1 MVFSPPLLLIDLLDT
16 SILEANPLAETLL
29 NLALTL
35 ILGQVLAFHYVRYA
49 KVLSNKRKFAPT
61 LIVLAATTMMVITV
75 VQVSLALS
83 LGLVGALSI
92 IRFRTPIKEPEELT
106 YLFLSVAIGLGM
118 GANERTATAAMI
130 LIVLAYMAFTS
141 GGRATSI
148 GARTLLHVGADLDG
162 KDRATAL
169 GLLMDTLAPHA
180 TEVDL
185 RRVDVQEDAFD
196 ASLVVD
202 VKSNASIGS
211 LLDAVQSAFP
221 TAAISVVEADGLD

>member
-1 MVFSPPLLLIDLLDT
+1 MVFSPTLLAIDILDT
-16 SILEANPLAETLL
+16 SNIGSGPLVETLL

-35 ILGQVLAFHYVRYA
+35 ILGQVLAFHYIRFA

-75 VQVSLALS
+75 VQQSLALS

-106 YLFLSVAIGLGM
+106 YLFLAVAIGLGM
-118 GANERTATAAMI
+118 GANERAATAAMV
-130 LIVLAYMAFTS
+130 LIVLAYMAIIS
-141 GGRATSI
+141 GGRGTSI
-148 GARTLLHVGADLDG
+148 GARTLLHIGADLDG

-169 GLLMDTLAPHA
+169 DLLMETIQPHA

-185 RRVDVQEDAFD
+185 RRVDMQEDAFD
-196 ASLVVD
+196 ASLVID
-202 VKSNASIGS
+202 VKDNASIGI
-211 LLDAVQSAFP
+211 LLDAVQGAFP
-221 TAAISVVEADGLD
+221 AATISVVEADGLD

>member
-1 MVFSPPLLLIDLLDT
+1 MVFSPTLLAIDILDV
-16 SILEANPLAETLL
+16 SNLGSNPIAVTLL

-35 ILGQVLAFHYVRYA
+35 ILGQVLAFHYVRFA

-75 VQVSLALS
+75 VQKSLALS

-106 YLFLSVAIGLGM
+106 YLFLAVAIGLGM
-118 GANERTATAAMI
+118 GADERTATVAMI
-130 LIVLAYMAFTS
+130 LIVLAYMAMIS
-141 GGRATSI
+141 GSRGTSI
-148 GARTLLHVGADLDG
+148 GARTLLHIGADLDG

-169 GLLMDTLAPHA
+169 DLLMSTIRPHS

-185 RRVDVQEDAFD
+185 RRVDMQEDAFD
-196 ASLVVD
+196 ASLVID
-202 VKSNASIGS
+202 VKDNASIGI
-211 LLDAVQSAFP
+211 LLDAVQGAFP
-221 TAAISVVEADGLD
+221 TATVSVVEADGLD